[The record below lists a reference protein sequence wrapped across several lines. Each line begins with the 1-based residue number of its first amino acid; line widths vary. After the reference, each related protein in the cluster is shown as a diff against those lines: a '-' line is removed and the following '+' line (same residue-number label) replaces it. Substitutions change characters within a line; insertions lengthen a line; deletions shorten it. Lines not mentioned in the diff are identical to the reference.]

1 MDVEYQNQH
10 QKLYESIQNNQ
21 NTKEYEISSFFLQ
34 QAHEQEKQHSDIDE
48 ENDDSSLFSNQQ
60 QFKSRFNRQR
70 SESEKIEYVSQ
81 ITLERQR
88 IYIRR
93 ENFLQTYSA
102 LMKYLDRLFKSEFV
116 SLFPIQDEFP
126 LKKKLYLSE
135 SVQLISS
142 QLKKVFF
149 SKGLSNGQE
158 IYQYLLE
165 RSMNT
170 PLLKLYGKQ
179 IFDHQLKKH
188 KKYQKSFET
197 EYSHTK
203 GIINYF
209 DPDFNGSLNLI
220 PQDNRILTLDL
231 KLYCYK
237 SMIYMKVLMT
247 MYKKLLRLLF
257 ILEMIFNR
265 LFGKCGKQFYFVV
278 HFGFF
283 YDQLSFKEKE
293 LEEMK
298 QNSFFLLG
306 SNKQVKFYYILKENE
321 DCYQVLCK
329 QEHPNNQNK
338 LNQLQIKMEGQGEQ
352 IKLENQQD

>member
-1 MDVEYQNQH
+1 MELEQENQYSNIYEYQNYLNSEEQ
-10 QKLYESIQNNQ
+10 
-21 NTKEYEISSFFLQ
+21 EISSFFLK
-34 QAHEQEKQHSDIDE
+34 QAQEQEKQSQGIDD

-60 QFKSRFNRQR
+60 QFKSRFNKKRN
-70 SESEKIEYVSQ
+70 ENEKIEYTSQ
-81 ITLERQR
+81 VTLERQK

-102 LMKYLDRLFKSEFV
+102 LMKYLDKLLKSEFV
-116 SLFPIQDEFP
+116 YLFPISDKFP
-126 LKKKLYLSE
+126 QKKKLYLSE

-149 SKGLSNGQE
+149 SKGLNNGQE

-197 EYSHTK
+197 EYSHKK

-209 DPDFNGSLNLI
+209 DPDIYGSLNLL
-220 PQDNRILTLDL
+220 PQANKIITLDL

-237 SMIYMKVLMT
+237 SMIYMKVLMN

-265 LFGKCGKQFYFVV
+265 LFGKCGRQFYFVV

-283 YDQLSFKEKE
+283 YDQLSFKEQE

-306 SNKQVKFYYILKENE
+306 SNKQVKFEYILKENE
-321 DCYQVLCK
+321 DYYQVLCK
-329 QEHPNNQNK
+329 QEYPNQNEI
-338 LNQLQIKMEGQGEQ
+338 NQLQIKMESQGEQ
-352 IKLENQQD
+352 IKLENQQN

>member
-1 MDVEYQNQH
+1 MQMEVEYQNQ
-10 QKLYESIQNNQ
+10 YENLQDRIQN
-21 NTKEYEISSFFLQ
+21 KEDYEISQFFLQ
-34 QAHEQEKQHSDIDE
+34 QAQEQEKQPSEIEE

-60 QFKSRFNRQR
+60 QFKSRFSKQR
-70 SESEKIEYVSQ
+70 NENEKIEYISQ
-81 ITLERQR
+81 ITLERQK

-102 LMKYLDRLFKSEFV
+102 LMKYLDKLFKSEFF
-116 SLFPIQDEFP
+116 SLLPISDQFPQ
-126 LKKKLYLSE
+126 KRKLYLSE

-149 SKGLSNGQE
+149 SKGLTSGQE
-158 IYQYLLE
+158 IYKYLLE

-197 EYSHTK
+197 EYSHKK

-220 PQDNRILTLDL
+220 PQGNKILTLDL
-231 KLYCYK
+231 KLYCHK

-247 MYKKLLRLLF
+247 MYKKLLRLVF

-265 LFGKCGKQFYFVV
+265 LFGKCGRQFYFKV

-283 YDQLSFKEKE
+283 YDQLSFKKQE

-306 SNKQVKFYYILKENE
+306 SNKQVQFEYILKENE
-321 DCYQVLCK
+321 DYYQVLCK
-329 QEHPNNQNK
+329 QEYPNQNQI
-338 LNQLQIKMEGQGEQ
+338 NSLQIKVENQGEQ
-352 IKLENQQD
+352 IKQENLQD